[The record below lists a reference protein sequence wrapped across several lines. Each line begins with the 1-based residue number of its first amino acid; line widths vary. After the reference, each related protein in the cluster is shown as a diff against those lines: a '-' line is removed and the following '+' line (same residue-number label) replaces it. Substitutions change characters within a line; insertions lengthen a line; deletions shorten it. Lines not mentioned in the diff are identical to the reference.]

1 MMIVAFILGAIAG
14 ILGAVATVLFT
25 DLGWGMAVVA
35 YFTIGY
41 GVPLAVLAATS
52 ITKPQQSDLPQ
63 ADMIRR

>member
-1 MMIVAFILGAIAG
+1 MMIVAFILGGIAG
-14 ILGAVATVLFT
+14 ILGAVGTVLFT

-41 GVPLAVLAATS
+41 GLPLAVLAATS
-52 ITKPQQSDLPQ
+52 VTRSERSDLPQ